1 MVMAITTPTTETAP
15 LSPRA
20 GMDRKIERR
29 PRRLLW
35 AAVTVVS
42 LTLVTSLTIAFVRA
56 SGVRTFAVE
65 RERVTISNVS
75 SGTFHDFI
83 PIRGNVA
90 PLDVV
95 YLDAI
100 EGGRVEKILAEEGA
114 FLEKGQPVLELSNTA
129 LQLDVISREAEVTEQ
144 LNNLRNTRLAI
155 EQNKLTLK
163 STLVEMDYQIARL
176 GRLAQRRGELAERGL
191 IARQDY
197 EDTAD
202 ELAYYRNRREVTLQ
216 AQEQDDRMRLA
227 QIASLETGVEQLQK
241 NLAIARGNLDS
252 LVIKAPIAG
261 QLTSLDVEVGEAKKP
276 AERLGQIDDV
286 DDYKITAAIDE
297 FYVTRVQRGQ
307 TAEATIDG
315 TAYALTIAKQYPQI
329 ENGQFQV
336 DLEFSGAAPTNIRR
350 GQTLQMRLALGD
362 SATALLLPRGP
373 FFDDTGGNW
382 VFALDSSGSYAE
394 KRAVRLGRKNPDS
407 VEVLEGLAEGER
419 AITSEYASFTA
430 MDRIAFKN

>member
-1 MVMAITTPTTETAP
+1 MATTTIETATA
-15 LSPRA
+15 PRV

-35 AAVTVVS
+35 TIVAGAS
-42 LTLVTSLTIAFVRA
+42 LTLVASLAVAFVRA
-56 SGVRTFAVE
+56 SGVRTFALE
-65 RERVTISNVS
+65 RERVTISTVA

-90 PLDVV
+90 PLKVV

-114 FLEKGQPVLELSNTA
+114 FLERGRPVLELSNTS
-129 LQLDVISREAEVTEQ
+129 LQLGVISREAEVAEQ
-144 LNNLRNTRLAI
+144 LNNLRNTRLAM
-155 EQNKLTLK
+155 EQNRLTLK
-163 STLVEMDYQIARL
+163 STLVEVDYQITRLARL
-176 GRLAQRRGELAERGL
+176 AERRKELADRGL

-202 ELAYYRNRREVTLQ
+202 ELAYYRNRRDVTLQ

-227 QIASLETGVEQLQK
+227 QIASLEAGVEQLQR
-241 NLAIARGNLDS
+241 NLAIARANLDS

-286 DDYKITAAIDE
+286 DDYKITAEIDE
-297 FYVTRVQRGQ
+297 FYVTRVQPGQ
-307 TAEATIDG
+307 TAEASIDG
-315 TAYALTIAKQYPQI
+315 EAYTLTVKKVYPQI
-329 ENGQFQV
+329 ENSQFEV
-336 DLEFSGAAPTNIRR
+336 DLEFADRAPTNIRR

-362 SATALLLPRGP
+362 STAALLLPRGS
-373 FFDDTGGNW
+373 FYEDTGGNW
-382 VFALDSSGSYAE
+382 VFALDASGSYAE
-394 KRAVRLGRKNPDS
+394 KRAVRLGRRNPDS
-407 VEVLEGLAEGER
+407 IEVLEGLRAGER
-419 AITSEYASFTA
+419 AITSEYSTFAA